1 MVTFFAYRATRGQAA
16 VEYAIILTLVGLVVC
31 GLAYVASTQMRGA
44 TTGLAQDLRRP
55 VDVREPGAAGAAA
68 APVIAHQMPPESA
81 PGAGAMVGLAAGA
94 AALLVAGG
102 LLGVFLW
109 QRFRRLR
116 RARALHSD
124 PAAAPAEAQDESI
137 DAWIFA
143 KRQNLLRALVADS
156 DLLTKGRITVRH
168 LMTRNP
174 LVVSAQTGVEKL
186 NALMEEHG
194 IHHLLVCQTPKRL
207 AGVISDRDLRG
218 RPGKTA
224 AELMTADVVTV
235 TPDTPLSTAIT
246 CLIERRFSCLP
257 VVNGQQLCGLITSKD
272 LMLVAQCGLQ
282 LWLRFAHII
291 NDDPAWKNELA
302 RVAAAV
308 NAELSRQQTRVKEL
322 ADAIGWVALCSKDQ
336 ACRRVSAA
344 ADEVLAATERLARL
358 VAEGQKNL
366 EERAR
371 RNNEL
376 LDGGTDA
383 ATGLSNRRGLEQAL
397 ATAQGLQKRY
407 QQPFSLI
414 VLTIAP
420 ATPPTGSSRHGLDA
434 LVLQAVAQSIVE
446 EVRDT
451 DVAARHRPDGFALV
465 LPHTELE
472 QTPAVCARLKRALA
486 VTLQDLGQFT
496 VRHGAASPVA
506 DEEPAAL
513 LARAEEAL
521 SGPGPAADTRIVPE
535 NEHGPQPSDQVAA
548 TAG

>member
-16 VEYAIILTLVGLVVC
+16 VEYAIIIAVVGLVVC
-31 GLAYVASTQMRGA
+31 GLAFVASTQMQGV
-44 TTGLAQDLRRP
+44 TTGLAQDLR
-55 VDVREPGAAGAAA
+55 G
-68 APVIAHQMPPESA
+68 PESA
-81 PGAGAMVGLAAGA
+81 PEPGVPEATAPSLIAREMPPEPVPTGRAIVGLAAGA

-102 LLGVFLW
+102 PPGIILW
-109 QRFRRLR
+109 QRFRKRR
-116 RARALHSD
+116 RAHAPHSD
-124 PAAAPAEAQDESI
+124 PAAVPPEVQTDSI

-174 LVVSAQTGVEKL
+174 LVVSAQAGVEKL

-194 IHHLLVCQTPKRL
+194 IHHLLVCQASKQL
-207 AGVISDRDLRG
+207 VGLISDRDLRS
-218 RPGKTA
+218 RPGTTA
-224 AELMTADVVTV
+224 AEIMTAEVVTV

-257 VVNGQQLCGLITSKD
+257 VVDKKRLCGLITSKD

-322 ADAIGWVALCSKDQ
+322 ADAIGWVALCSKDK

-371 RNNEL
+371 RTTEL

-383 ATGLSNRRGLEQAL
+383 VTGLSNRRGLEQAL
-397 ATAQGLQKRY
+397 ATAQGLKKRY

-414 VLTIAP
+414 VLTVAP
-420 ATPPTGSSRHGLDA
+420 ATPPTDGNRVGLDPV
-434 LVLQAVAQSIVE
+434 VLQAVAQSIVE

-472 QTPAVCARLKRALA
+472 QTPAMCARLQRALA
-486 VTLQDLGQFT
+486 ATLQDIGQFT
-496 VRHGAASPVA
+496 IHFGVASAVA

-513 LARAEEAL
+513 LVRAEDAL
-521 SGPGPAADTRIVPE
+521 TGPGSGHHKRAELCQSGVP
-535 NEHGPQPSDQVAA
+535 
-548 TAG
+548 T

>member
-16 VEYAIILTLVGLVVC
+16 VEYAIIVALVGLVAC
-31 GLAYVASTQMRGA
+31 GLAFVASTQMQGA
-44 TTGLAQDLRRP
+44 TAGLAQDLRGP
-55 VDVREPGAAGAAA
+55 GSAREPGAAGATA
-68 APVIAHQMPPESA
+68 APVIAGELPPEPA
-81 PGAGAMVGLAAGA
+81 PTARATRDRAAGA
-94 AALLVAGG
+94 AALLVVGG
-102 LLGVFLW
+102 ALGTILW
-109 QRFRRLR
+109 RRFRKRQ

-124 PAAAPAEAQDESI
+124 PAAAPPEVQSERI

-156 DLLTKGRITVRH
+156 DLLTKGCMTVRH
-168 LMTRNP
+168 VMTRTP
-174 LVVSAQTGVEKL
+174 VVVSLQTDVEKL
-186 NALMEEHG
+186 NALMAEYG
-194 IHHLLVCQTPKRL
+194 IHHLLVCQSPKRL

-218 RPGKTA
+218 RPGTTA
-224 AELMTADVVTV
+224 AEIMTAEVITV

-246 CLIERRFSCLP
+246 CLIEGRFSCLP
-257 VVNGQQLCGLITSKD
+257 VVDGKRLCGLITSKD
-272 LMLVAQCGLQ
+272 FMLVAQCALQ
-282 LWLRFAHII
+282 LWLRFAHMI
-291 NDDPAWKNELA
+291 NEDPSWKKELA

-322 ADAIGWVALCSKDQ
+322 ADAIGWVAVCSKDK
-336 ACRRVSAA
+336 ACRRVSTA
-344 ADEVLAATERLARL
+344 ADEVLAATARLASL

-371 RNNEL
+371 RNAEL
-376 LDGGTDA
+376 LDSGTDA
-383 ATGLSNRRGLEQAL
+383 VTGLSNRRGLDQILTTAQAL
-397 ATAQGLQKRY
+397 KKRY

-414 VLTIAP
+414 VLTVAP
-420 ATPPTGSSRHGLDA
+420 APPPTDGNCDGLDA
-434 LVLQAVAQSIVE
+434 LVLQAVAQSVIE

-472 QTPAVCARLKRALA
+472 QTPAVCARLQRALA
-486 VTLQDLGQFT
+486 ATLQDLGQFT
-496 VRHGAASPVA
+496 VRLGVASAVA

-521 SGPGPAADTRIVPE
+521 AGPGSAADRHTLLE
-535 NEHGPQPSDQVAA
+535 DEHGPQPADQVAA